1 VHLFRRRRES
11 PITEAEAYE
20 HSYGFRTQQVRVLGP
35 APPKPP
41 APRYGEVL
49 DRGERIRQAFAER
62 LDGREEQDE
71 HGGEAPQFDRMGPP
85 GFEPGT
91 DGL

>member
-1 VHLFRRRRES
+1 VGLFRRRAA
-11 PITEAEAYE
+11 PNITEAEAYE
-20 HSYGFRTQQVRVLGP
+20 RSYGFRTQQVRVLGP

-41 APRYGEVL
+41 APRYDVL
-49 DRGERIRQAFAER
+49 ERGERIRQAFAER
-62 LDGREEQDE
+62 LERREEQDE
-71 HGGEAPQFDRMGPP
+71 AGAEAANGSVGPP